1 MSDQNTNTNSTHQG
15 YCAACGTEL
24 PAEATF
30 CPSCGVRIAHPVPA
44 AVIAA
49 ATSDQADKSQQ
60 TAQPQPS
67 PEPQP
72 QPQPE
77 PQPQPQPET
86 QEPGVVVESAS
97 ATSDSANNKSG
108 SMPWVI
114 TGIVL
119 VVVIGLS
126 FGVSSCTSALVSAG
140 IVASQNGRTNRNVTD
155 LDDQLNQIIENNTTT
170 KPTTDTS
177 RDTSKSRSNVSV
189 NDIATYEWYL
199 FDGGITE
206 KVSAS
211 DYDGATQDVSNFCKS
226 LCSTDKSYNDR
237 VVLALRSVAR
247 DESTTD
253 AQVKEIQDCVTG
265 AKKDIDA
272 LTVPNVS
279 GDDAQECMDYMKE
292 AKDDAKMRWDGISK
306 IADDLA
312 DPSKVTRREL
322 SSTDSEINSRTSDV
336 SLNIFSALLWSS
348 LL

>member
-60 TAQPQPS
+60 TAQPEPS

-72 QPQPE
+72 QPE
-77 PQPQPQPET
+77 P
-86 QEPGVVVESAS
+86 QEPGVVIESAS

-155 LDDQLNQIIENNTTT
+155 LNDQLNQIIQNNTTT
-170 KPTTDTS
+170 SPTTDTS

-211 DYDGATQDVSNFCKS
+211 DYSGASADVSNFCKT

-247 DESTTD
+247 DESTLD
-253 AQVKEIQDCVTG
+253 AQVKEIRDCVNG

-272 LTVPNVS
+272 LAMPNVS
-279 GDDAQECMDYMKE
+279 GSFAQDCSDYMKG
-292 AKDDAKMRWDGISK
+292 AKEDAAKRWDGISQ
-306 IADDLA
+306 IADLLA
-312 DPSKVTRREL
+312 DSSNVKRNQL
-322 SSTDSEINSRTSDV
+322 SNVDSDINSHTYDASSD
-336 SLNIFSALLWSS
+336 IYDALLWSTD
-348 LL
+348 